1 MYLQVNKTVG
11 MVSCQLNGII
21 YNVQQTDVM
30 GLQIIILNLN
40 IKFCMWGWYYMQEWI
55 CFSNKLYIMLSKRH
69 SLINWII
76 LSIV

>member
-1 MYLQVNKTVG
+1 

-30 GLQIIILNLN
+30 GLQIMILNLT

-55 CFSNKLYIMLSKRH
+55 CF
-69 SLINWII
+69 
-76 LSIV
+76 